1 MAAHH
6 SPADQQLI
14 NALSTGVLRDF
25 REYMFNKAYISAN
38 PGIFL
43 DTAWISMPAL
53 RAFLEARD
61 RDTITISSSPASSP
75 IKLEADALRDLT
87 VKAEPSSSFLPIRIR
102 SHTVDNREIIE
113 LLSDSDEDAQGS
125 QNGTAEKSGSSA
137 EPPLRP
143 DSLSA
148 APEASTPD
156 EAPSEPSDE
165 PVPDPSAVTRA
176 GSLEPNLPCCAAES
190 DGLRK
195 SDTRWLDAGL
205 SSRVRTVKESFTS
218 DSRTYVEDM
227 EYLTE
232 IPSLLPVPRVPV
244 AYVFDLSDPKFDAVD
259 KHGHLIPLDTLVKQ
273 KLNDSFHGNSGS
285 GDSHVM
291 VTFAPGE
298 DILCRRSR
306 NDCQG
311 CHACSAVD
319 EALLKVVRYD
329 LDPKSRDA
337 VFAAQRETR
346 RNEGGTAE
354 RRAAAVKSTPCRAM
368 RSDGTRCTGGPKLMK
383 KREGQSRGHQFWIA
397 CDGWTPAFKEAHRT
411 HSIPDNVDENELIK
425 CFANEPFAGDD
436 SADTQP
442 CSRIVHPHIGGKL
455 KFCRHPH
462 IINGNAVAQCRIQH
476 HKCPCKLS
484 IYVPIDT
491 RVRKVLLF
499 HPKSVP
505 HNHPIP
511 PLLKLSHEARSKYT
525 EAVAA
530 AGIVG
535 STIAKVDNGK
545 FITTLTVARADY
557 FATAASTRIVF
568 GGLTPAQSA
577 PALQGKR
584 IKRDIIREGKKR
596 LYPAG
601 MGIPGAYQ
609 LYLED
614 RAKPANERY
623 IHRFHNTADG
633 GLIIFTCFAPL
644 LTILD
649 DTGVKSFEDDTTF
662 KRIEG
667 DINEWEVVTYY
678 NAVERAVTLARAY
691 INRGDTKFFEL
702 LFDMFREIK
711 LELTGRDIAFA
722 RFMEDGNLLT
732 NVPSFSGITTIDPH
746 VFATFF
752 IKFCATHAKRP
763 LPDFKSLISAKDYL
777 CLKDFMYIKSVADLR
792 SFSQFISD
800 LSVKK
805 MQDWWAHKEMGDW
818 IIPCLVKSQSNIRPE
833 DWDSTPATTNT
844 GEAQHHWTNSLTGIK
859 LTLVEGIERHVVK
872 EIDISKESGVLL
884 NSSNEMFH
892 RLGRSSQR
900 QSHAA
905 KKSRE
910 STQASERVAELRATI
925 EAKKAEVKASEAEL
939 KSLRGASSRS
949 TNTESRK
956 KSDTLIVSS
965 SSCGRVKTVTVPRQ
979 TTSDFPEPLRVA
991 PASSV
996 IVTAAQEIQVM
1007 PAAAATIPDYV
1018 NPLPAFDSG
1027 DLNLP
1032 EFDFDPALFDSHS
1045 DSTFLGA
1052 GYDFNFDPSLF
1063 GFDSTP
1069 LFSAEALGASM
1080 SQSDSEWATLMAE
1093 IYSVPAHNAP
1103 AAWDTGSEVFN
1114 WSAHSPQE
1122 LPILPRPPASSPP
1135 DAASERDPIDD
1146 RDSPERA
1153 PQDVDLE
1160 ANGGVQSQL
1169 VPPTPRPPRPEKN
1182 PDRDPALVQ
1191 YNVPR
1196 FSRSTAHVPWMS
1208 GSGAG
1213 NAMHVPPDFWSA
1225 AVLF

>member
-137 EPPLRP
+137 EPPLV
-143 DSLSA
+143 L

-165 PVPDPSAVTRA
+165 PVPDPSAVTCA
-176 GSLEPNLPCCAAES
+176 GSLEPNLPES

-205 SSRVRTVKESFTS
+205 LSRVRTVKESFTG

-354 RRAAAVKSTPCRAM
+354 RRAAAFFDRVKSTPCRAM

-455 KFCRHPH
+455 KFCRESIRVFAGRFLTQTRPQDTLTLSMATQSHSAAFS
-462 IINGNAVAQCRIQH
+462 ITNALANSHLR
-476 HKCPCKLS
+476 
-484 IYVPIDT
+484 PIDT
-491 RVRKVLLF
+491 RC
-499 HPKSVP
+499 PAQPP
-505 HNHPIP
+505 HP

-535 STIAKVDNGK
+535 STVAKVDNGK

-577 PALQGKR
+577 PALQGNASR
-584 IKRDIIREGKKR
+584 GILSRREEKAV
-596 LYPAG
+596 PAG
-601 MGIPGAYQ
+601 MGIP

-691 INRGDTKFFEL
+691 INRGDTSSSSSSSTCL
-702 LFDMFREIK
+702 RCSVVQ
-711 LELTGRDIAFA
+711 RYQ
-722 RFMEDGNLLT
+722 
-732 NVPSFSGITTIDPH
+732 TIDPH

-763 LPDFKSLISAKDYL
+763 LPDFKSLISAEDYL
-777 CLKDFMYIKSVADLR
+777 RLKDFI
-792 SFSQFISD
+792 QFISD

-805 MQDWWAHKEMGDW
+805 CKTGGRTKRW
-818 IIPCLVKSQSNIRPE
+818 

-859 LTLVEGIERHVVK
+859 LTLVEGIERHV
-872 EIDISKESGVLL
+872 IYTGLPSFTNTFPLALAGSIP
-884 NSSNEMFH
+884 SNEMFH

-956 KSDTLIVSS
+956 KRHSHSLFQLVWE
-965 SSCGRVKTVTVPRQ
+965 GEN
-979 TTSDFPEPLRVA
+979 DFPEPLRVA

-1063 GFDSTP
+1063 GLTAHLYFLRRRWVPPCLSLTANGRRLWP
-1069 LFSAEALGASM
+1069 RFILSLLI
-1080 SQSDSEWATLMAE
+1080 TL
-1093 IYSVPAHNAP
+1093 
-1103 AAWDTGSEVFN
+1103 
-1114 WSAHSPQE
+1114 PQRA
-1122 LPILPRPPASSPP
+1122 PILPRPPASSPP

-1160 ANGGVQSQL
+1160 VCERNIVKGKRRSVQSQL

-1182 PDRDPALVQ
+1182 PDQVSREMGSPAC
-1191 YNVPR
+1191 
-1196 FSRSTAHVPWMS
+1196 
-1208 GSGAG
+1208 
-1213 NAMHVPPDFWSA
+1213 
-1225 AVLF
+1225 

>member
-1 MAAHH
+1 
-6 SPADQQLI
+6 
-14 NALSTGVLRDF
+14 G
-25 REYMFNKAYISAN
+25 
-38 PGIFL
+38 
-43 DTAWISMPAL
+43 
-53 RAFLEARD
+53 
-61 RDTITISSSPASSP
+61 
-75 IKLEADALRDLT
+75 
-87 VKAEPSSSFLPIRIR
+87 
-102 SHTVDNREIIE
+102 
-113 LLSDSDEDAQGS
+113 
-125 QNGTAEKSGSSA
+125 
-137 EPPLRP
+137 
-143 DSLSA
+143 
-148 APEASTPD
+148 
-156 EAPSEPSDE
+156 
-165 PVPDPSAVTRA
+165 
-176 GSLEPNLPCCAAES
+176 
-190 DGLRK
+190 
-195 SDTRWLDAGL
+195 
-205 SSRVRTVKESFTS
+205 
-218 DSRTYVEDM
+218 
-227 EYLTE
+227 
-232 IPSLLPVPRVPV
+232 
-244 AYVFDLSDPKFDAVD
+244 
-259 KHGHLIPLDTLVKQ
+259 KH
-273 KLNDSFHGNSGS
+273 
-285 GDSHVM
+285 
-291 VTFAPGE
+291 
-298 DILCRRSR
+298 
-306 NDCQG
+306 
-311 CHACSAVD
+311 
-319 EALLKVVRYD
+319 
-329 LDPKSRDA
+329 
-337 VFAAQRETR
+337 
-346 RNEGGTAE
+346 
-354 RRAAAVKSTPCRAM
+354 
-368 RSDGTRCTGGPKLMK
+368 
-383 KREGQSRGHQFWIA
+383 
-397 CDGWTPAFKEAHRT
+397 
-411 HSIPDNVDENELIK
+411 
-425 CFANEPFAGDD
+425 
-436 SADTQP
+436 
-442 CSRIVHPHIGGKL
+442 
-455 KFCRHPH
+455 
-462 IINGNAVAQCRIQH
+462 
-476 HKCPCKLS
+476 
-484 IYVPIDT
+484 
-491 RVRKVLLF
+491 
-499 HPKSVP
+499 
-505 HNHPIP
+505 
-511 PLLKLSHEARSKYT
+511 
-525 EAVAA
+525 
-530 AGIVG
+530 
-535 STIAKVDNGK
+535 
-545 FITTLTVARADY
+545 
-557 FATAASTRIVF
+557 
-568 GGLTPAQSA
+568 
-577 PALQGKR
+577 

-633 GLIIFTCFAPL
+633 GLIIFMCFAPL

-702 LFDMFREIK
+702 LFDM
-711 LELTGRDIAFA
+711 
-722 RFMEDGNLLT
+722 
-732 NVPSFSGITTIDPH
+732 VSGITTIDPH

-763 LPDFKSLISAKDYL
+763 LPDFKSLISAEDYL
-777 CLKDFMYIKSVADLR
+777 RLKDFMYIKSVADLR

-805 MQDWWAHKEMGDW
+805 IQDWWAHKEMGDW

-956 KSDTLIVSS
+956 KRDTLIVSS

-996 IVTAAQEIQVM
+996 IVTAAQEIQAM
-1007 PAAAATIPDYV
+1007 PAVAATIPDYV

-1122 LPILPRPPASSPP
+1122 LLILPRPPASSPP

-1160 ANGGVQSQL
+1160 ANGSVQSQL
-1169 VPPTPRPPRPEKN
+1169 VPPTPRPPHPEKN
-1182 PDRDPALVQ
+1182 PDQDPALVQ

>member
-53 RAFLEARD
+53 CAFLEARD

-137 EPPLRP
+137 EPPLV
-143 DSLSA
+143 L

-176 GSLEPNLPCCAAES
+176 GSLEPNLPCRAAES

-298 DILCRRSR
+298 DILCRRSH

-354 RRAAAVKSTPCRAM
+354 RRAAAFFDRVKSTPCRAM

-535 STIAKVDNGK
+535 STVAKVDNGK

-557 FATAASTRIVF
+557 FDTAASTRIVF

-577 PALQGKR
+577 PALQGKH

-633 GLIIFTCFAPL
+633 GLIIFMCFAPL

-702 LFDMFREIK
+702 LFDM
-711 LELTGRDIAFA
+711 
-722 RFMEDGNLLT
+722 
-732 NVPSFSGITTIDPH
+732 VSGITTIDPH

-763 LPDFKSLISAKDYL
+763 LPDFKSLISAEDYL
-777 CLKDFMYIKSVADLR
+777 RLKDFMYIKSVADLR

-805 MQDWWAHKEMGDW
+805 IQDWWAHKEMGDW

-956 KSDTLIVSS
+956 KRDTLIVSS

-996 IVTAAQEIQVM
+996 IVTAAQEIQAM
-1007 PAAAATIPDYV
+1007 PAVAATIPDYV

-1122 LPILPRPPASSPP
+1122 LLILPRPPASSPP

-1160 ANGGVQSQL
+1160 ANGSVQSQL
-1169 VPPTPRPPRPEKN
+1169 VPPTPRPPHPEKN
-1182 PDRDPALVQ
+1182 PDQDPALVQ

>member
-137 EPPLRP
+137 EPPLV
-143 DSLSA
+143 L

-165 PVPDPSAVTRA
+165 PVPDPSAVTCA
-176 GSLEPNLPCCAAES
+176 GSLEPNLPCRAAES

-205 SSRVRTVKESFTS
+205 LSRVRTVKESFTS

-354 RRAAAVKSTPCRAM
+354 RRAAAFFNRVKSTPCRAM

-442 CSRIVHPHIGGKL
+442 CSRIVHPHIGEKL

-530 AGIVG
+530 VGIVG
-535 STIAKVDNGK
+535 STVAKGDDGK

-557 FATAASTRIVF
+557 FATAASTHIVF

-577 PALQGKR
+577 PALQGKH

-722 RFMEDGNLLT
+722 RFMEDGNLLVMNADMEAAQALGAALSLMKT

-752 IKFCATHAKRP
+752 NFVP
-763 LPDFKSLISAKDYL
+763 LMRNVLI
-777 CLKDFMYIKSVADLR
+777 R
-792 SFSQFISD
+792 SYSS
-800 LSVKK
+800 
-805 MQDWWAHKEMGDW
+805 DWWAHKEMGDW
-818 IIPCLVKSQSNIRPE
+818 IIPCLVKSQSNIHPE

-859 LTLVEGIERHVVK
+859 LTLVQGIESHV
-872 EIDISKESGVLL
+872 IYTGLPSFTNTFPLALAGSIPRLSKKSTSRKSSDVRVGSGLKDRGRVG
-884 NSSNEMFH
+884 
-892 RLGRSSQR
+892 LGR
-900 QSHAA
+900 A
-905 KKSRE
+905 
-910 STQASERVAELRATI
+910 RAH
-925 EAKKAEVKASEAEL
+925 KY
-939 KSLRGASSRS
+939 
-949 TNTESRK
+949 
-956 KSDTLIVSS
+956 
-965 SSCGRVKTVTVPRQ
+965 
-979 TTSDFPEPLRVA
+979 PEP
-991 PASSV
+991 
-996 IVTAAQEIQVM
+996 
-1007 PAAAATIPDYV
+1007 
-1018 NPLPAFDSG
+1018 
-1027 DLNLP
+1027 
-1032 EFDFDPALFDSHS
+1032 
-1045 DSTFLGA
+1045 
-1052 GYDFNFDPSLF
+1052 
-1063 GFDSTP
+1063 
-1069 LFSAEALGASM
+1069 
-1080 SQSDSEWATLMAE
+1080 
-1093 IYSVPAHNAP
+1093 
-1103 AAWDTGSEVFN
+1103 
-1114 WSAHSPQE
+1114 
-1122 LPILPRPPASSPP
+1122 
-1135 DAASERDPIDD
+1135 DPI
-1146 RDSPERA
+1146 
-1153 PQDVDLE
+1153 
-1160 ANGGVQSQL
+1160 G
-1169 VPPTPRPPRPEKN
+1169 
-1182 PDRDPALVQ
+1182 
-1191 YNVPR
+1191 
-1196 FSRSTAHVPWMS
+1196 
-1208 GSGAG
+1208 GSGRAWVG
-1213 NAMHVPPDFWSA
+1213 LGPSPG
-1225 AVLF
+1225 L